1 MQLLQTFADQAVIA
15 IENARLFNET
25 TEALER
31 QTATA
36 EILKVISG
44 SPTDTQPVFD
54 AIVMSAA
61 RLFGRKAALRTVEGD
76 GLRRRARSY
85 AADDEFHGAD
95 LMPIDRDSLVGRAV
109 IECRRAAGFRHA
121 CALGNALRARS
132 FGAAGIP
139 LDRFGAAGA
148 RRCGDRRHLGVV
160 PRARAP

>member
-1 MQLLQTFADQAVIA
+1 MLHLPDWSVVDVPEHERATEVRRNQFALMLPLLSEGECIGVLVFGRVVQGSFSDGEIAMAESFADQAMIA
-15 IENARLFNET
+15 IQNARLFNET

-54 AIVMSAA
+54 AVVNSAA

-85 AADDEFHGAD
+85 AADDQFHGAD
-95 LMPIDRDSLVGRAV
+95 LMPIDRDSLVV
-109 IECRRAAGFRHA
+109 
-121 CALGNALRARS
+121 AR
-132 FGAAGIP
+132 
-139 LDRFGAAGA
+139 
-148 RRCGDRRHLGVV
+148 
-160 PRARAP
+160 